1 VTFILASQAVTAPS
15 STYGPTLV
23 GMSYAISV
31 FGSLTGLQSARRA
44 RTRTGPDVLG
54 WLVAAAISIGGG
66 AVWSM
71 RFIGM
76 LADLTYKPAI
86 VLLSVGIAMVAAP
99 S

>member
-1 VTFILASQAVTAPS
+1 
-15 STYGPTLV
+15 
-23 GMSYAISV
+23 
-31 FGSLTGLQSARRA
+31 
-44 RTRTGPDVLG
+44 VLG

-76 LADLTYKPAI
+76 LADLTYESAI

>member
-1 VTFILASQAVTAPS
+1 
-15 STYGPTLV
+15 
-23 GMSYAISV
+23 MSYAILV
-31 FGSLTGLQSARRA
+31 FGSLTGLQSAPRPHPDR
-44 RTRTGPDVLG
+44 PDVLG

-76 LADLTYKPAI
+76 LADLTYESAI